1 MRRPTPVFCVLLAL
15 SPCAAA
21 DVLQVPGDSA
31 TIQGA
36 IDIAV
41 NGDEVVVA
49 PGTYHE
55 QIDFRG
61 KAIVVRSSDGAAST
75 IIDGN
80 GTRRGV
86 HVHFGE
92 GLDTVLDGFT
102 IRNCFTTANG
112 AGLLIRTASSPTIR
126 DCVIERNVA
135 VKSGGGV
142 AIRDNSSP
150 LLENCTIQDNRA
162 NRFGA
167 GVFVETSTPVLTD
180 CLIAVNDV
188 LHDEGD
194 AVLADSYRGGG
205 LANLSGGHTV
215 MNTCRVR
222 QNRAHSGGGGIYNR
236 DSNPVLTGC
245 VIEQNRVIHEETV
258 VPVTVGG
265 GMWNDTGSTATLN
278 SCLIAANH
286 TAHKGGGLANTAG
299 GVAVL
304 DDTRVLDNLATDPA
318 SQGGGVYNHASTLT
332 MDLCNVE
339 RNSAGT
345 GGGVMNH
352 GGGSADL
359 EDTDLLGNV
368 AIGPEGRG
376 GGLYTGGSSM
386 SGTNALFEDNEAAIG
401 GGLACVDGGSVALA
415 GCTVRSNRATRGGG
429 GLYNEAASPL
439 LDQCG
444 FESNQVTTPVEAPV
458 PGLGGGMWNAQE
470 STPAIT
476 RCSFTG
482 NLTTGHGGGMA
493 NTDDSAATI
502 EDCPFVGNG
511 ATSDDS
517 EGGGM
522 FNRNASPT
530 VNACR
535 FEGNAAA
542 FGGGMANV
550 LHASPALTAC
560 TVIDNTATQVGGG
573 LRNADESDPAILGGE
588 ITGNEALV
596 DGGGLASTEDSMPK
610 LSRAV
615 VCENL
620 PNNVIGPIEEVQTQA
635 GGNEICVPPPPPPP
649 VPGDVNGDGLV
660 NVDDLV
666 ALIAAWGT
674 DDADAD
680 LNEDGVVNVDDLTE
694 VLMNWT

>member
-1 MRRPTPVFCVLLAL
+1 M
-15 SPCAAA
+15 
-21 DVLQVPGDSA
+21 PGDSA

-75 IIDGN
+75 IIDGD

-236 DSNPVLTGC
+236 D
-245 VIEQNRVIHEETV
+245 
-258 VPVTVGG
+258 
-265 GMWNDTGSTATLN
+265 
-278 SCLIAANH
+278 
-286 TAHKGGGLANTAG
+286 AG